1 MGHDVVDLRR
11 RQRAGIGRKHLLIVG
26 RVIAEIAADRNDP
39 AILGLIE
46 HDAVAPV
53 GIAAGNDHG
62 KPAAQIART
71 AAIDARGVADADFY
85 FLFHGA
91 RIAERLHAF
100 EKQYGLTSEEFAQC
114 FATGEIG
121 ESLDYIEWAGEIE
134 TYRRLEGQ
142 WQALQKA
149 TLH

>member
-1 MGHDVVDLRR
+1 MRQQVVVTTDAPAAL
-11 RQRAGIGRKHLLIVG
+11 KPLLASAIQ
-26 RVIAEIAADRNDP
+26 AELLMLE
-39 AILGLIE
+39 LGL
-46 HDAVAPV
+46 
-53 GIAAGNDHG
+53 
-62 KPAAQIART
+62 
-71 AAIDARGVADADFY
+71 
-85 FLFHGA
+85 A
-91 RIAERLHAF
+91 RIAERLQAF
-100 EKQYGLTSEEFAQC
+100 EKQYGLTSEEFTRR